1 MVDPVGVG
9 DATHDAGRPRS
20 VHAQD
25 ADGRGGTGWAGEK
38 VALHARDAPGN
49 PRQHQVLG
57 LEQEAVTD
65 KGAGRHAHQDTAAVK
80 ATTAMAAMVTPESK
94 RIVSKRS
101 TAAA

>member
-1 MVDPVGVG
+1 MAEAGQVGL
-9 DATHDAGRPRS
+9 ARRSPSMPAMRP
-20 VHAQD
+20 A
-25 ADGRGGTGWAGEK
+25 
-38 VALHARDAPGN
+38 N